1 MKKNLKNLKGITL
14 ISLVVT
20 IIVLLIL
27 AGISVTTITSN
38 NGILTRAKEAKEQT
52 VIGQEKES
60 VELAYITA
68 AMKKLGDDVTANE
81 LQDEL
86 DAMLGDTEETDETK
100 KKTNVKQ
107 NSNNTINVLFRATQH
122 NYNVNQGKVAKV
134 LEDGIYVGNVRMGGI
149 YLPDFSGDESYED
162 YESRITEELYS
173 DESPFKTFWDK
184 CNSKTATKSN
194 YEDAVEIAE
203 RYGISTEW
211 IDYAYNNQ
219 GDIIRNIQAPTYT
232 IERTGEYSWDVSIP
246 LNGDITSE
254 DQNFRFDFN
263 LDLMYTV
270 ELRYDAE
277 TGDMREWCP
286 GYIPSNPESISWNY
300 RDSNQELPDEIQ
312 LPFGMVLKY
321 AENPYTAEDFIDEY
335 TTQEEAIQKA
345 NDENSDKRGNCV
357 IEWQGQTF
365 NVNQLRKFVMDNTKI
380 VYNGQTLNMAYNHT
394 EKPTTGYELYDL
406 FGFDFVHLYKKGYL
420 P

>member
-1 MKKNLKNLKGITL
+1 MMLTG
-14 ISLVVT
+14 
-20 IIVLLIL
+20 
-27 AGISVTTITSN
+27 N
-38 NGILTRAKEAKEQT
+38 NGILQRASEAKEEMI
-52 VIGQEKES
+52 VGQEKES

-86 DAMLGDTEETDETK
+86 DSMLGDTEETDETK

-134 LEDGIYVGNVRMGGI
+134 LEDGIYVGNVRIGGI
-149 YLPDFSGDESYED
+149 YLPDVNNMSYED
-162 YESRITEELYS
+162 YQSSIS
-173 DESPFKTFWDK
+173 DEEEIISTFCQK
-184 CNSKTATKSN
+184 CYEKTATNSEYKN
-194 YEDAVEIAE
+194 AVESAE
-203 RYGISTEW
+203 KVGISREW

-219 GDIIRNIQAPTYT
+219 GDRIRNILAPTYT
-232 IERTGEYSWDVSIP
+232 IERTGEYSWDISIP
-246 LNGDITSE
+246 LGADITSE
-254 DQNFRFDFN
+254 DQNFKFDIN
-263 LDLMYTV
+263 LDIMYDVTV
-270 ELRYDAE
+270 QRDAE
-277 TGDMREWCP
+277 TGDWDVRCP
-286 GYIPSNPESISWNY
+286 SYIPSNPESISWNY

-321 AENPYTAEDFIDEY
+321 AENPYTAEDFMNEGY
-335 TTQEEAIQKA
+335 TQEEAIQKA
-345 NDENSDKRGNCV
+345 NNWNNNPRFSCV

-406 FGFDFVHLYKKGYL
+406 FGFDFVHLNETGYL